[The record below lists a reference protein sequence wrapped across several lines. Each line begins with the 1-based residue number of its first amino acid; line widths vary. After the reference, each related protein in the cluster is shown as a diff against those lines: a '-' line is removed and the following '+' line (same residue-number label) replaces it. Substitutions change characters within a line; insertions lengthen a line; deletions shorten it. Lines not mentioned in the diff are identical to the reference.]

1 MYGDRLTQLCLS
13 CCIWGTIFSSRSIG
27 QIIPDATLNN
37 NSSTITEDATIDGQA
52 VDLIE
57 GGAVNNDT
65 LFHSFAEFSIL
76 PNQQVYFD
84 HPNGINNILT
94 RVTGD
99 RISQIMGK
107 LGVNGTANLFLLN
120 PNGIV
125 FGENAALDIAGS
137 FVATTADSFV
147 GDSGEFYS
155 ATNPEAPPLLT
166 INIPQGLQFGSNPG
180 SIEVQGNGHQLTIN
194 PTTLTP
200 VFDSQASGL
209 AIAARRTLALIGGEL
224 NFNGGGL
231 STAGG
236 TIKLGSI
243 AQPGQ
248 VGLTMDGKAI
258 AFNYDNI
265 TAYSDINL
273 AQKSSISLI
282 EQPTGN
288 GSPKGSGSLEL
299 RGRNITLEDS
309 STIIAIRNRPGSNE
323 DSINIFASDSLNLL
337 EDNPDN
343 FPSAIITQTQEN
355 TNQQGVDINIDTTN
369 LKLQNNALIISTV
382 ASRGDGGEINIV
394 AQELDFNNSNSSY
407 STGIISQVLPESQG
421 DGGIIIIDV
430 ENLELSDNFS
440 DVDEDDLNDDLEAV
454 VGANRADQLEDL
466 IEDDDDAGGENVFVG
481 LNRVSG
487 DNTFIL
493 PGGGQISVRNN
504 GVGNGG
510 IALIKIDNTD
520 VLELSEPSVET
531 PEVEAPEMEE
541 VVAEPDDQ
549 IPEEVIEAD
558 NQMPEEVIEPTPELE
573 SPQIESDI
581 NSKTSEVVE
590 EEISNEVIKQ
600 TSDNNQETA
609 TQQPSVNQ
617 ELSTE
622 DNYVFN
628 LNNGE
633 TIVIDTDDL
642 NQLGNEIAADA
653 ANTADAES
661 EDTKMFIDGLF
672 IANSFNS
679 SLDLFSACHIGNN
692 NFTYI
697 GRGGIRINPLE
708 ELTDS
713 TLLPDW
719 EITPQKIDNS
729 SGSANLKFLLES
741 KPIVE
746 AQSWKINQNGK
757 VELVATSVENKLTWV
772 DRVRC
777 PKN

>member
-1 MYGDRLTQLCLS
+1 M
-13 CCIWGTIFSSRSIG
+13 
-27 QIIPDATLNN
+27 
-37 NSSTITEDATIDGQA
+37 
-52 VDLIE
+52 
-57 GGAVNNDT
+57 
-65 LFHSFAEFSIL
+65 
-76 PNQQVYFD
+76 
-84 HPNGINNILT
+84 
-94 RVTGD
+94 
-99 RISQIMGK
+99 
-107 LGVNGTANLFLLN
+107 
-120 PNGIV
+120 
-125 FGENAALDIAGS
+125 
-137 FVATTADSFV
+137 
-147 GDSGEFYS
+147 
-155 ATNPEAPPLLT
+155 
-166 INIPQGLQFGSNPG
+166 
-180 SIEVQGNGHQLTIN
+180 
-194 PTTLTP
+194 
-200 VFDSQASGL
+200 
-209 AIAARRTLALIGGEL
+209 
-224 NFNGGGL
+224 
-231 STAGG
+231 
-236 TIKLGSI
+236 
-243 AQPGQ
+243 
-248 VGLTMDGKAI
+248 
-258 AFNYDNI
+258 
-265 TAYSDINL
+265 
-273 AQKSSISLI
+273 
-282 EQPTGN
+282 
-288 GSPKGSGSLEL
+288 
-299 RGRNITLEDS
+299 
-309 STIIAIRNRPGSNE
+309 
-323 DSINIFASDSLNLL
+323 
-337 EDNPDN
+337 
-343 FPSAIITQTQEN
+343 
-355 TNQQGVDINIDTTN
+355 
-369 LKLQNNALIISTV
+369 
-382 ASRGDGGEINIV
+382 
-394 AQELDFNNSNSSY
+394 
-407 STGIISQVLPESQG
+407 
-421 DGGIIIIDV
+421 
-430 ENLELSDNFS
+430 
-440 DVDEDDLNDDLEAV
+440 
-454 VGANRADQLEDL
+454 
-466 IEDDDDAGGENVFVG
+466 
-481 LNRVSG
+481 
-487 DNTFIL
+487 
-493 PGGGQISVRNN
+493 
-504 GVGNGG
+504 
-510 IALIKIDNTD
+510 
-520 VLELSEPSVET
+520 
-531 PEVEAPEMEE
+531 
-541 VVAEPDDQ
+541 
-549 IPEEVIEAD
+549 PEEVIEPTPELESPPTPEEVVEADNQMPEEVIEPTPELESPPTPEEVVEAD